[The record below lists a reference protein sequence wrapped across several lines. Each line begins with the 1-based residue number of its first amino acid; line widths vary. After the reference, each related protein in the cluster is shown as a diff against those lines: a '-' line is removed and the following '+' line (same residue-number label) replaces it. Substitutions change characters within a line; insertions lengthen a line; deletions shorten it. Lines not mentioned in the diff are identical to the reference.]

1 MAEQQ
6 PERAQPSTVHVCTLG
21 HVDHGKTTVTV
32 ALARVLAKE
41 YGGRHSHFQ
50 AVDRAPDE
58 QAREGAVDASHV
70 EYDTAARHYVHIDCP
85 KPEDLKG
92 LAEGGARLDAAI
104 LVVAA
109 PDGVT
114 AQGRDHL
121 RLAHEI
127 GIRRVVAFLNKSDLA
142 DEGMLDVVEAEI
154 RTALTEAGYPGDQA
168 PVLVGSALRALEE
181 DEDRAAVLQLAAALD
196 SYVPDGA

>member
-6 PERAQPSTVHVCTLG
+6 SERTRSTVNVCTLG
-21 HVDHGKTTVTV
+21 HMGHGKSTVTV

-41 YGGRHSHFQ
+41 NDTGHGHFQ
-50 AVDRAPDE
+50 AVDRAPEE

-92 LAEGGARLDAAI
+92 LAEAGARLDAAI

-114 AQGRDHL
+114 AQGREHL
-121 RLAHEI
+121 RLAREI
-127 GIRRVVAFLNKSDLA
+127 GIPRVVTFLNKTDLA
-142 DEGMLDVVEAEI
+142 DEGMLDVVETEI
-154 RTALTEAGYPGDQA
+154 RAALTEAGYPGDQA
-168 PVLVGSALRALEE
+168 PVVAGSAIRALAE
-181 DEDRAAVLQLAAALD
+181 DQARAAIDRLAAALD
-196 SYVPDGA
+196 SYVPDPA